1 MPFTYHQSVRV
12 RADASGVTIVQSLPF
27 RSFAPTMHLRWSDL
41 VSCNE
46 QHWPGRTDA
55 VLRARDSNVEISVHD
70 GEQLLR
76 HCRQNPVLAAPQVAS
91 SSPIRIKNERRREI
105 MSVGGDV
112 TAPTVLRRQQPAYE
126 ACNLKR
132 IRISGPLV
140 AEAIID
146 STGNVREVRIVKAVH
161 PCLDRAFE
169 ASLEQWKFRPA
180 QHRGLPVA
188 VRMHFTANI
197 NVR

>member
-1 MPFTYHQSVRV
+1 MPFTYHQTVRV
-12 RADASGVTIVQSLPF
+12 RADASGVTIAQSLPF

-46 QHWPGRTDA
+46 RHWSGPTVA
-55 VLRARDSNVEISVHD
+55 VLRARDSNVQLSIYD

-76 HCRQNPVLAAPQVAS
+76 RCRQNPALAAPNVAPS
-91 SSPIRIKNERRREI
+91 LPVLVKDQGHPEI
-105 MSVGGDV
+105 MNVGGDV
-112 TAPTVLRRQQPAYE
+112 TAPVIVRRQVPAYDPCILE
-126 ACNLKR
+126 R
-132 IRISGPLV
+132 VRISGPLV

-146 STGNVREVRIVKAVH
+146 ATGDVQEVRIVRAVH

-169 ASLEQWKFRPA
+169 ESLLRWKFRPA
-180 QHRGLPVA
+180 QHHGVPVS
-188 VRMHFTANI
+188 VRMHFTGNI